1 MGNIPQAKDHS
12 PLWTGFADPNY
23 ENSKYNGVHGNPW
36 TPKEGNTSPNNGFT
50 KIASP
55 LPKAPVA
62 KPVDRIIANDLPARS
77 FSASSFDLPA
87 RKNVIQINLPNSVTK
102 TSELSYNAF
111 KTPASSFNN
120 LRSNLHGIDTVGRRE
135 LHGRFIQLEKPK
147 KTEKKEKTPDVSQ
160 IKQVSQ
166 TALKQAKKIEVAAAQ
181 LAMKINPKP
190 KNYVMGITTVNKK
203 EKLRMH

>member
-1 MGNIPQAKDHS
+1 MTNIPNAKDAS
-12 PLWTGFADPNY
+12 PLWSGFNEPNY

-36 TPKEGNTSPNNGFT
+36 TPKEGNTQGNNGFT

-55 LPKAPVA
+55 VPKAPAA
-62 KPVDRIIANDLPARS
+62 KPVDRIIANDLPAKTT
-77 FSASSFDLPA
+77 SASSFDLPA

-120 LRSNLHGIDTVGRRE
+120 LRATLHGINTVGKRE
-135 LHGRFIQLEKPK
+135 LHGRFMEIEKP
-147 KTEKKEKTPDVSQ
+147 EKSVVDMNQLKNA
-160 IKQVSQ
+160 SQ
-166 TALKQAKKIEVAAAQ
+166 TALKQAKKIEAAAAK
-181 LAMKINPKP
+181 LAATINPKP
-190 KNYVMGITTVNKK
+190 KGYVMGITTVNKK